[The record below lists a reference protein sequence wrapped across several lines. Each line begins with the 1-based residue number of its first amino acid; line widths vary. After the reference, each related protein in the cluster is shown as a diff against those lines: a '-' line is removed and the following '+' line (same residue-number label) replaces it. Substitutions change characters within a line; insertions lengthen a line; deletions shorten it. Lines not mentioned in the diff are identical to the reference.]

1 MELLAQAA
9 EGAGGT
15 NLAEVALFWVFAV
28 LAVGAAIAVI
38 TLRNIVHGAL
48 MLVLNLLAIA
58 GLYLTLESSFLGI
71 VQVLVYAGAIMVLFL
86 FVIMLLGV
94 DNDDLLKETRVAT
107 RFAAALGGALLVA
120 ALLFAFVGTY
130 TSPASLC
137 GPDAATLAGVGEVPC
152 VGLAAAYGPD
162 DGAGVAFLG
171 LRLFTRFVWPFQL
184 SALLLT
190 VATIGAVI
198 LARRRDLEPE
208 DVDLELVGPDDEPS
222 SDAELLAADVET
234 AATAGE
240 LGTDV
245 PAEEP
250 ARLGASPLAGSD
262 PTERG
267 DRPAERGDRPAERG
281 DRPAERDERGERP
294 IAHDRP
300 TDADRGEG

>member
-9 EGAGGT
+9 EGAGGA
-15 NLAEVALFWVFAV
+15 NLAEVVLFWVFSV

-130 TSPASLC
+130 TSPSSLC
-137 GPDAATLAGVGEVPC
+137 GQGTGVVAGAGEVPC
-152 VGLAAAYGPD
+152 VGLAEAYGPD
-162 DGAGVAFLG
+162 DRSGVAFLG

-184 SALLLT
+184 AALLLT

-208 DVDLELVGPDDEPS
+208 DLDVGVADPDALPP
-222 SDAELLAADVET
+222 SDAELLRAD
-234 AATAGE
+234 ADAPGE
-240 LGTDV
+240 AGTDV
-245 PAEEP
+245 PGEEP

-267 DRPAERGDRPAERG
+267 
-281 DRPAERDERGERP
+281 ERP
-294 IAHDRP
+294 TGHDRP
-300 TDADRGEG
+300 SDADRGEG

>member
-9 EGAGGT
+9 EGAGGV
-15 NLAEVALFWVFAV
+15 NLAEVALFWVFSV

-94 DNDDLLKETRVAT
+94 DNDDLLKETRVGT

-130 TSPASLC
+130 TGPSSLC
-137 GPDAATLAGVGEVPC
+137 GQGAGAVAEVGQAPC
-152 VGLAAAYGPD
+152 VGLAEAYGPD
-162 DGAGVAFLG
+162 DRSGVAFLG

-184 SALLLT
+184 AALLLT

-208 DVDLELVGPDDEPS
+208 DLDIEVTDPDALPP
-222 SDAELLAADVET
+222 SDAELLRDDAAAEE
-234 AATAGE
+234 A
-240 LGTDV
+240 GTDV
-245 PAEEP
+245 PGEEP

-262 PTERG
+262 P
-267 DRPAERGDRPAERG
+267 A
-281 DRPAERDERGERP
+281 ERGERP
-294 IAHDRP
+294 AGHERP